1 MFDFSLCYMT
11 NSDFALCRRHIL
23 EWLEKRFP
31 DFRVPPPAQIE
42 RSESYAGENSACALF
57 VWDSKGAALPSQQAR
72 PRAGVAKILSDG
84 EELFVTEPFNEDA
97 SSARVRHLPPALE
110 KKGFCVII
118 FCAPIA
124 QLVEQLPLKEM
135 VQGSN
140 PCGRT

>member
-72 PRAGVAKILSDG
+72 PRAGVAKILSGG
-84 EELFVTEPFNEDA
+84 EELFVTEPFDENV
-97 SSARVRHLPPALE
+97 SSAWESPTPGTGE
-110 KKGFCVII
+110 KRILCYYLL
-118 FCAPIA
+118 CAHSS
-124 QLVEQLPLKEM
+124 V
-135 VQGSN
+135 
-140 PCGRT
+140 GRATPS